1 MNKFYITTSIAYV
14 NAPPHIGF
22 SQELIQADV
31 IARYQRLLGKDVF
44 FLTGTDEHGIK
55 VAKAAEEEGKSPKV
69 FADKMSEKYQTLK
82 KALNLSND
90 DFIRTTDRERHW
102 PTVQKVWLQLKD
114 KGLIYKKKYRGLYCV
129 GCETFLKEKDLIEGK
144 CSLHQKEPEFV
155 EEENYFFRLSG
166 YNADLIKIAK
176 EDKVKIIPEIR
187 KRELL
192 SFLEQGLED
201 VSCSRSR
208 EKLRWGIPLPDDDSQ
223 TIYVW
228 FEALLNYLSA
238 IGYLDDGERFK
249 NFWPP
254 DIQFI
259 GKDIFTRF
267 HGSLWPALLLALDLP
282 LPKTI
287 FIHGFINVAGQKM
300 SKSLGN
306 VIDPFELVKKYGADA
321 VRYFILREISSTE
334 DGDFTYEKFEE
345 RYNSDLA
352 KGLGNLVARVLTLA
366 EKEKNQDGSHLV
378 LDPPVKK
385 TWQDYS
391 AALDAFKFN
400 EALASVWNLISFCDK
415 YIEKEKPW
423 DRLYQENLIIKN
435 LLFALGNIAFL
446 LYPFL
451 PQTSEKI
458 FNQLGINPASRESWH
473 FNVRK
478 GEVLFPRIGS

>member
-1 MNKFYITTSIAYV
+1 M
-14 NAPPHIGF
+14 
-22 SQELIQADV
+22 
-31 IARYQRLLGKDVF
+31 
-44 FLTGTDEHGIK
+44 
-55 VAKAAEEEGKSPKV
+55 
-69 FADKMSEKYQTLK
+69 
-82 KALNLSND
+82 
-90 DFIRTTDRERHW
+90 
-102 PTVQKVWLQLKD
+102 
-114 KGLIYKKKYRGLYCV
+114 
-129 GCETFLKEKDLIEGK
+129 
-144 CSLHQKEPEFV
+144 
-155 EEENYFFRLSG
+155 
-166 YNADLIKIAK
+166 
-176 EDKVKIIPEIR
+176 
-187 KRELL
+187 

-201 VSCSRSR
+201 VSSSRPK

-238 IGYLDDGERFK
+238 IGYLDDGEGFK

-321 VRYFILREISSTE
+321 TRYFILREISPTE

-366 EKEKNQDGSHLV
+366 
-378 LDPPVKK
+378 
-385 TWQDYS
+385 
-391 AALDAFKFN
+391 
-400 EALASVWNLISFCDK
+400 
-415 YIEKEKPW
+415 
-423 DRLYQENLIIKN
+423 
-435 LLFALGNIAFL
+435 
-446 LYPFL
+446 
-451 PQTSEKI
+451 
-458 FNQLGINPASRESWH
+458 
-473 FNVRK
+473 
-478 GEVLFPRIGS
+478 